1 MKHFQIA
8 ASTAAVALIVAAGAG
23 TLAGS
28 WTTSRTGK
36 PIPILMATQASV
48 GSSNVSFQNG
58 FAPVVGRAIHAVV
71 NVSSSKIIRTSG
83 GTISSPFFSDPFF
96 SQLFGNAFPKSFQ
109 SRPSVER
116 EHSLGSGVIVNP
128 NGYIL
133 TNNHVI
139 DGAKEVKVLLGD
151 KREFEARIIGTDAK
165 TDVAVLKVDAQNLP
179 VLAFGDSSKMEVG
192 NFVLAIGNPFG
203 LNQTVTLGIV
213 SATGRGGLGIEDYE
227 DFIQTD
233 AAINPGNSGGALID
247 EHGDIIGIN
256 TAILSGGG
264 GNQGVGFA
272 IPGNMARNVMDQIL
286 KNGKVTRAWLGVSI
300 QSVTSDL
307 ARALGLHETYGA
319 LINDLDKNGPAAKS
333 GLQVGDVILDVN
345 GQKIE
350 DGPGLQLMIGSMLP
364 GTNVKLT
371 VFRDGATREVTVKL
385 AELPAAAKQ
394 SEGDVGAAGG
404 AVAMRGLS
412 VAALTP
418 DIANELKLPGDT
430 KGVIVTSVDPASA
443 ASDAGLRRGDVVQQ
457 VDRQT
462 VTGVD
467 GFDRA
472 IQSAGGKPVLLLIN
486 RNGIT
491 SFLVVAAQ

>member
-8 ASTAAVALIVAAGAG
+8 ASTAAIALIVAAGAG

-28 WTTSRTGK
+28 WTTARTGK
-36 PIPILMATQASV
+36 TIPILMATPASA
-48 GSSNVSFQNG
+48 GGANVSFQNG

-83 GTISSPFFSDPFF
+83 GNISSPFFSDPFF
-96 SQLFGNAFPKSFQ
+96 RQFFGNAFPKNFQ
-109 SRPSVER
+109 SPSVER

-179 VLAFGDSSKMEVG
+179 VLAFGDSSKMQVG

-247 EHGDIIGIN
+247 EQGDIIGIN

-307 ARALGLHETYGA
+307 AKALGLRETYGA
-319 LINDLDKNGPAAKS
+319 LVNDLDKNGPAAKS
-333 GLQVGDVILDVN
+333 GLEVGDVILDVD
-345 GQKIE
+345 GRKIE
-350 DGPGLQLMIGSMLP
+350 DGPGLQLMIGGMAP

-371 VFRDGATREVTVKL
+371 VFRDGATRDIAVKL
-385 AELPAAAKQ
+385 AELPAAPKQ
-394 SEGDVGAAGG
+394 NEGDVGAAGG
-404 AVAMRGLS
+404 TVATRGLS

-430 KGVIVTSVDPASA
+430 KGVVVTSVDPASA
-443 ASDAGLRRGDVVQQ
+443 ASDAGVRRGDVVQQ
-457 VDRQT
+457 VNRQP
-462 VTGVD
+462 VTDVA
-467 GFDRA
+467 GFERA
-472 IQSAGGKPVLLLIN
+472 IQSAGDKPVLLLID
-486 RNGIT
+486 RNGLT
-491 SFLVVAAQ
+491 SFLVVNAH